1 MRLGRGMIAG
11 VLAAGLLLTGAVQV
25 RADAAAPGE
34 PPDVAGLAW
43 REACH
48 LPHAHV
54 RPPLWAA
61 PQLRSYGLP
70 TSARWRAWSAGQI
83 ARLGL
88 LYHDGTL
95 TGAPAYGE
103 ARRLY
108 CLALRRD
115 GYLGAGVLLS
125 GLYASGLGVA
135 QSPRLAA
142 HFARIG
148 ALAYAGESAFRGDRL
163 PFFPRSDLTGDRAAR
178 NTAAEAWLAA
188 PGPRDA
194 AGLARLA
201 KRYRAGDGV
210 PRSELLANFLLHQ
223 ASEAD
228 KRFVIPYVR
237 QVLESHREWVVEDDR
252 PAGLLV
258 SKVLSVLTDPDVPE
272 AQAFYGSLFFEG
284 VLVERNVMAG
294 AMWICAGYQ
303 YGAPMGAPWCAW
315 LRTRTP
321 AERRKATEGF
331 KRYELPNL
339 IGDLRR

>member
-1 MRLGRGMIAG
+1 LHR
-11 VLAAGLLLTGAVQV
+11 
-25 RADAAAPGE
+25 
-34 PPDVAGLAW
+34 
-43 REACH
+43 H
-48 LPHAHV
+48 
-54 RPPLWAA
+54 
-61 PQLRSYGLP
+61 GLP
-70 TSARWRAWSAGQI
+70 TVARGTAWSPAQV

-88 LYHDGTL
+88 LYENGTL

-115 GYLGAGVLLS
+115 GYVGAGVLLS
-125 GLYASGLGVA
+125 DLYAGGLGGTRSA
-135 QSPRLAA
+135 RLAA
-142 HFARIG
+142 HFARVG
-148 ALAYAGESAFRGDRL
+148 ALAYAGEVEFQGDRL
-163 PFFPRSDLTGDRAAR
+163 PFFLRSDLTGDRASR
-178 NTAAEAWLAA
+178 NAAAEGWLAA

-194 AGLARLA
+194 TGLARLA
-201 KRYRAGDGV
+201 ERYRAGEGV
-210 PRSELLANFLLHQ
+210 LRSDLLANFLLHQ
-223 ASEAD
+223 ASETD

-237 QVLESHREWVVEDDR
+237 QVLESHREWVVEDER

-258 SKVLSVLTDPDVPE
+258 SKVLSVLTDPEVPE

-303 YGAPMGAPWCAW
+303 YSAPMGAPWCAW

-331 KRYELPNL
+331 KWYELPNL